1 MSLGLWLEALLKVSG
16 VMINW
21 LLNKM
26 IVHLQRSEGTVNI
39 YRRLDKL
46 DADSHPPI
54 FQKTQLHKIH
64 KRLEDLETKSF
75 VDKVNKYGWE
85 GSD

>member
-26 IVHLQRSEGTVNI
+26 IQHLQRSEGMVNI

-75 VDKVNKYGWE
+75 VDKVNKYEWE